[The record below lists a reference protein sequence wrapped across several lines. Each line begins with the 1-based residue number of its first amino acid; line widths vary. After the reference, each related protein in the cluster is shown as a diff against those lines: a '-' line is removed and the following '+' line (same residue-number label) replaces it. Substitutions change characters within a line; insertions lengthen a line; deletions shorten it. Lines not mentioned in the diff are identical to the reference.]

1 MERCLV
7 RIFLNAEEGI
17 RMYGIGLPELIIVLA
32 LALLVFGSGKL
43 PEIGKGLGKAIK
55 EFKAASKELTG
66 GGSSAIADEPV
77 AKSEEVSKQS

>member
-1 MERCLV
+1 MEPGHV
-7 RIFLNAEEGI
+7 GIFLNAGGGI
-17 RMYGIGLPELIIVLA
+17 HMYGIGLPELIIVLA

-66 GGSSAIADEPV
+66 GGSAALADKP
-77 AKSEEVSKQS
+77 ATKPEEVSKRS